1 MVYFAN
7 VGRVTVD
14 DSLFPMMI
22 TTDHEL
28 WMEFFK
34 AAITG
39 TTASKEFSNPDKLAK
54 WCGRVAE
61 AAMKEAQSAGAA
73 RVLRARVPSEARQSG
88 GKE

>member
-1 MVYFAN
+1 
-7 VGRVTVD
+7 
-14 DSLFPMMI
+14 MMI
-22 TTDHEL
+22 TTDYEL

-39 TTASKEFSNPDKLAK
+39 TTASKEFSDPDKLAE

-61 AAMKEAQSAGAA
+61 AAMKEEQSAGAA
-73 RVLRARVPSEARQSG
+73 RVLRARVRSEARQSG

>member
-1 MVYFAN
+1 M
-7 VGRVTVD
+7 
-14 DSLFPMMI
+14 MMI

-39 TTASKEFSNPDKLAK
+39 TTASREFSNPDKLAE

-61 AAMKEAQSAGAA
+61 AAMKEEQKRRGQPESYAQ
-73 RVLRARVPSEARQSG
+73 VFPSDARQSG